1 MITGT
6 ATSTKTDIR
15 RVFEKF
21 SADLSMLVRRTGTM
35 SLEWAG
41 DVAYDV
47 TLMAMSECLA
57 SVHVHLLDAHGRRE
71 KVHEYKVREGEVS
84 NDQRP
89 GGNDWPHSPSGR
101 MVVIVTYS
109 DKEGAERLKRSG
121 SLIRN
126 WGPSVQSTDYSGMHV
141 DGQREYSVNAYGLSR
156 KSYTI

>member
-1 MITGT
+1 MATIA

-35 SLEWAG
+35 TLEWAG
-41 DVAYDV
+41 DTAYDV
-47 TLMAMSECLA
+47 TQMAMAGCLA
-57 SVHVHLLDAHGRRE
+57 SVHVHLVDAHGRLE
-71 KVHEYKVREGEVS
+71 KVHEYKVREGEVF

-109 DKEGAERLKRSG
+109 DTGKAERLKRSG
-121 SLIRN
+121 SLIGN
-126 WGPSVQSTDYSGMHV
+126 WGPSSHSTDYAGMHV
-141 DGQREYSVNAYGLSR
+141 DGSREYSVNAYGLTR